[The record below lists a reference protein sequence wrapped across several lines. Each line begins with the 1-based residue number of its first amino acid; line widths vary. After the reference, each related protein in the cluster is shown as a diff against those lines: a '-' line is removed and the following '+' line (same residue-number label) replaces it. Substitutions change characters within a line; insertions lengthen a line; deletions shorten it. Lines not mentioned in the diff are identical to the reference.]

1 MNLLTYAGYGMIVS
15 ALFHFVTFLLGGM
28 SGDAL
33 VMLIAGVVYLG
44 IGYGLIRQ
52 VRLLACATF
61 VIMLIGINVA
71 LANAVAGTPPAWAY
85 WAIVAADLAVA
96 LCLFGVIWRGRRA
109 AQSDRAE

>member
-15 ALFHFVTFLLGGM
+15 ALFHFVAFFLGGM
-28 SGDAL
+28 SSDVL
-33 VMLIAGVVYLG
+33 IMLIAGAVYLG

-85 WAIVAADLAVA
+85 WAIVAADLVVA
-96 LCLFGVIWRGRRA
+96 LCLFGVIWRGRKTAA
-109 AQSDRAE
+109 AQDAA